1 MNCRFDGKPLTE
13 VMVELGHCPPSN
25 SYVTKDKLLSPEV
38 TYPLT
43 VYVSEGTFY
52 AQVPEF
58 KRAAEIFNEDYAY
71 FSSVSTSWL
80 AHCEEYVNMMIKRF
94 GFNRD
99 SFVVEIASN
108 DGYLLQYF
116 KQAGVPC
123 LGVEPSLS
131 VAKVAREKGIETEV
145 DFFGERSATGIAEK
159 RKKANL
165 ILGNNVFAHVPDVND
180 FIKGVKA
187 LLADKGVVTFEF
199 PHLLQLLQQ
208 NQFDTIYHE
217 HYSYFS
223 LFTVQILVA
232 AQGLEVFDVEEIP
245 THGGSLRV
253 FLKHKG
259 DVAHPVK
266 NRVKALL
273 DKETTAG
280 INNMQ
285 TYRDFAKKAEK
296 VKIDFLKFLIAQK
309 EAGKKV
315 AAYGA
320 AAKGNTLMNYCG
332 VKPDLLPF
340 VVDASEFKQGRYMP
354 GSHIPIVTED
364 RIKSEKPDYIV
375 ILPWNIKDEV
385 TKQLSYVNEWGAKFV
400 VAIPELTILS

>member
-13 VMVELGHCPPSN
+13 VMVDLGHCPPSN
-25 SYVTKDKLLSPEV
+25 SYVTKENLLAPEV

-58 KRAAEIFNEDYAY
+58 KRATEIFNEDYAY

-80 AHCEEYVNMMIKRF
+80 AHCEEYVKMMIKRF

-145 DFFGERSATGIAEK
+145 DFFGEKSAKGVAEK
-159 RKKANL
+159 KQKANL

-180 FIKGVKA
+180 FIKGVKV

-223 LFTVQILVA
+223 LFTVQFLVA

-245 THGGSLRV
+245 THGGSLRI

-259 DVAHPVK
+259 DAAHPVEA
-266 NRVKALL
+266 RVKALL
-273 DKETTAG
+273 DKEIAAG

-285 TYRDFAKKAEK
+285 TYRDFAKKAQK
-296 VKIDFLKFLIAQK
+296 VKMDFLKFLIAQK

-340 VVDASEFKQGRYMP
+340 VVDASKFKQGRYMP
-354 GSHIPIVTED
+354 GSHIPIVTEEK
-364 RIKSEKPDYIV
+364 IKSEKPDYLV

-385 TKQLSYVNEWGAKFV
+385 MKQLAYVKEWGAKFV
-400 VAIPELTILS
+400 VAIPKLTILP